1 MKDGTFRVNGSK
13 CYITNASYAK
23 FLALTAV
30 TNRTEGKKEI
40 SAIIVPTEA
49 RGFTVIDN
57 YEKMGLHA
65 SNTTELVLEDVEVPE
80 ENLLGVRGEG
90 FKQFLMTLDGE
101 ELELEQWPLESLKLR
116 MKKHCHMRRKESNLG
131 KLFHRFKQFSLN

>member
-1 MKDGTFRVNGSK
+1 M
-13 CYITNASYAK
+13 
-23 FLALTAV
+23 
-30 TNRTEGKKEI
+30 
-40 SAIIVPTEA
+40 PTEA

-101 ELELEQWPLESLKLR
+101 ELELGQWPLESLKRL
-116 MKKHCHMRRKESNLG
+116 MKSTVICAGKKAVWESY
-131 KLFHRFKQFSLN
+131 FIVSSDSV